1 MTTFTYWHVLI
12 TLALN
17 FHLFPGFLCL
27 VDITYHVEEE
37 RNTGTY
43 IGDIAADF
51 LLLNTSPYQGS
62 LQTTF
67 NQLQQRK
74 FGSNQLFNVT
84 TSGKLHTARIL
95 DAEQL
100 CSPKKDC
107 YTIVKVAVRQADMF
121 MRILKVKVIIEDVN
135 DHHPE
140 FPERVEN
147 IVYYETDGIGTIKT
161 LPHAID
167 RDVGVVNSKISY
179 QLRNKPDLP
188 FTLSARKTIT
198 GSSELGIILA
208 RKLDREVKD
217 SYNLQVIAKDGGYP
231 SKQGVLDVHISVI
244 DLNDNSPVFN
254 KDIYNISVR
263 NTHQRNR
270 PIAMVSAKDLDS
282 GENGHVINLVSKA
295 VDIEIPVE
303 INNVQGLTSM
313 AWISCSI
320 INQVTQI
327 FCMSTCMTKYVV
339 GYQYIACRRFQQD
352 CFLYPD
358 AVFPDCTFLVT
369 ISILGDIFIY
379 SYVSVYSSSDI
390 KATVILLI
398 LGGLAIRPCFT
409 TS

>member
-1 MTTFTYWHVLI
+1 
-12 TLALN
+12 
-17 FHLFPGFLCL
+17 
-27 VDITYHVEEE
+27 DITYHVEEE

-282 GENGHVINLVSKA
+282 GENGHDSGSPVLSATTTVSLSVTVSNRTSSIMTATQLQPDAAIDLTLLIIIVVAAVIVSVVIVVSITLCIVKCNCGQSRSRTSRA
-295 VDIEIPVE
+295 VDQTVVCNREGHE
-303 INNVQGLTSM
+303 GLAHSAKTQTGTKQQTEGR
-313 AWISCSI
+313 
-320 INQVTQI
+320 NRNTQI
-327 FCMSTCMTKYVV
+327 LEPK
-339 GYQYIACRRFQQD
+339 
-352 CFLYPD
+352 
-358 AVFPDCTFLVT
+358 
-369 ISILGDIFIY
+369 
-379 SYVSVYSSSDI
+379 
-390 KATVILLI
+390 
-398 LGGLAIRPCFT
+398 
-409 TS
+409 